1 MNSTRWLCVAILATA
16 CNGDDGDS
24 SGGGGTETDTFS
36 ISGMIL
42 DMGVPPLGDVVTKQC
57 TVSLL
62 DPTAAVSGGQ
72 PTVIATTE
80 SNNGAYRFDEID
92 VKPTLGLALLVSA
105 CGNTGDVPTN
115 TGVAVESYQDLED
128 GGEITDK
135 AIYRIP
141 ADLGK
146 NIDADLAKSGYTGKG
161 IVADGALLA
170 FVMLED
176 KTPVQGATLSCGPC
190 GATSYYFDNDRPNSG
205 YFQTDKKTN
214 ASTNAFTGGMVL
226 VPAAPI
232 YQYTADDG
240 GAHDFEERTLGSQP
254 GSVLVAQFLGN

>member
-16 CNGDDGDS
+16 CKGDDGDS
-24 SGGGGTETDTFS
+24 SGGGSETATFS
-36 ISGMIL
+36 ISGTVM
-42 DMGVPPLGDVVTKQC
+42 DMGVPPLGDVVTKIC

-62 DPTAAVSGGQ
+62 DPTAAVSGGN
-72 PTVIATTE
+72 PTVIAQTQT
-80 SNNGAYRFDEID
+80 SNGEYRFEGID
-92 VKPTLGLALLVSA
+92 VKPALGLALLVSNCPNA
-105 CGNTGDVPTN
+105 DDVPTN

-135 AIYRIP
+135 VIYRIP
-141 ADLGK
+141 AELGK
-146 NIDADLAKSGYTGKG
+146 NIDADLASSGYTGKG

-170 FVMLED
+170 FVILDD
-176 KTPVQGATLSCGPC
+176 KTPVQGATLTCSTC
-190 GATSYYFDNDRPNSG
+190 GASYFYFDNDRPNSG
-205 YFQTDKKTN
+205 YFQTDKKMN

-240 GAHDFEERTLGSQP
+240 GAHDFEPRTLGSQP
-254 GSVLVAQFLGN
+254 GSVLVASFIGN